1 MNIDALI
8 AAYELELSGYQRR
21 GLTERA
27 KLVEQ
32 ELRRLGLS
40 LGSKPR
46 EDVQTEPASTITITD
61 TPETPQTPPKA
72 SKPVSVPKRPPTR
85 KKR

>member
-8 AAYELELSGYQRR
+8 AAYQSELSGYQRR

-46 EDVQTEPASTITITD
+46 EDVQTEPASTTTIEE
-61 TPETPQTPPKA
+61 ETPQTPPKA

>member
-8 AAYELELSGYQRR
+8 AAYQSELSGYQRR

-46 EDVQTEPASTITITD
+46 EDVQTEPASTITD